1 MLSLETRAKRRGT
14 YGIYRTPPTSEFRLT
29 DREGRIINVCKL
41 VALDITLH
49 GTKFILVEFGIGT
62 PVIIAVGL
70 WLTISGPFLLGL
82 YLFLTGLN
90 YVPLLFYA
98 IVIVRA
104 RSAEGEVAYGLA
116 HDRHYNRR
124 YSTQQLIIFIPLVVL
139 ILALYQ
145 YARM

>member
-1 MLSLETRAKRRGT
+1 MT
-14 YGIYRTPPTSEFRLT
+14 YGIYRTQPTSEFRLT
-29 DREGRIINVCKL
+29 DREGGIINVRKL

-70 WLTISGPFLLGL
+70 WLTIGGQFLLGL

-98 IVIVRA
+98 IVIVLA
-104 RSAEGEVAYGLA
+104 RSAESEVAYGPA

-124 YSTQQLIIFIPLVVL
+124 YSTQQLIIFIPLAVL